1 MSASFVHEF
10 RNPLT
15 SIMGFVKLLRADN
28 PELPYLDI
36 ISHELDQLNFRISQ
50 FLLVSRKEMWDEK
63 RISC

>member
-15 SIMGFVKLLRADN
+15 SIMGFVKLLKAHH
-28 PELPYLDI
+28 PSLSYLDI

-50 FLLVSRKEMWDEK
+50 FYSYQK
-63 RISC
+63 RNVE